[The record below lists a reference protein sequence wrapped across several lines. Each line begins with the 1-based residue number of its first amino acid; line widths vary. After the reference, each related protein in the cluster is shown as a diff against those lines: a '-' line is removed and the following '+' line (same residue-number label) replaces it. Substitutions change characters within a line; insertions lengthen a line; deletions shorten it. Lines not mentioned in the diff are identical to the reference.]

1 MAKIKMNTQKGEMSV
16 QQAFDGFIRKCQI
29 KNLSEHTIFYH
40 YESFKYLCKV
50 LNPNES
56 IESLCPQAIQALI
69 LDLKLT
75 MKDISINTR
84 LRGIRTFTYH
94 CIDMGYIEP
103 FKIQLLKSDTSIKRT
118 YSDAE
123 LKVLLAKPNIKKC
136 QFTELRT
143 WTAINIFVGTGCRI
157 GSLKSVKIKDV
168 LFDECLIRFTKT
180 KGRKQLLVPITKT
193 LNDVLQLYLQ
203 YRGGSPD
210 DYLICSQNG
219 DKIERDGLIHAVAK
233 YNRSRG
239 VTKTSCHMFRHTF
252 AKHWIINNGDIFRLQ
267 KILGH
272 EDIKVTQ
279 QYLRDFGVYD
289 LQESFDKYNPLE
301 TLSNSSTKIKM
312 A

>member
-56 IESLCPQAIQALI
+56 VESLCPQAIQALI

-84 LRGIRTFTYH
+84 LRGIRTFAYH
-94 CIDMGYIEP
+94 CIYMGYIEP
-103 FKIQLLKSDTSIKRT
+103 FKIQLLKSDTSIKGT

-193 LNDVLQLYLQ
+193 LNEVLQLYLH
-203 YRGGSPD
+203 YREGSPD

>member
-1 MAKIKMNTQKGEMSV
+1 MPKIKMNSQKGTLSV
-16 QQAFDGFIRKCQI
+16 QQAFDSFIRKCQI

-50 LNPNES
+50 LSPDDS
-56 IESLCPQAIQALI
+56 ISSLNPQAIQELI
-69 LDLKLT
+69 LDLKST
-75 MKDISINTR
+75 MKDISVNTR

-103 FKIQLLKSDTSIKRT
+103 FKIQLLKSDATIKGT
-118 YSDAE
+118 YSDSE
-123 LKVLLAKPNIKKC
+123 LKLLLTKPNIKKC

-157 GSLKSVKIKDV
+157 GSLKEVKIKDV

-193 LNDVLQLYLQ
+193 LNEVLQLYLQ
-203 YRGGSPD
+203 YRRGLPD

-233 YNRSRG
+233 YNRSRD

-279 QYLRDFGVYD
+279 QYLKDFGVYD

-301 TLSNSSTKIKM
+301 SLSNSSTKIKM
-312 A
+312 K

>member
-56 IESLCPQAIQALI
+56 IESLCPKAIQSLI

-84 LRGIRTFTYH
+84 LRGIRTFAYH

-103 FKIQLLKSDTSIKRT
+103 FKIQLLKSDTSIKGT

-123 LKVLLAKPNIKKC
+123 LKVLLVKPNIKKC

-193 LNDVLQLYLQ
+193 LNEVLQLYLH
-203 YRGGSPD
+203 YREGSPD